1 MLPVSGWDKMD
12 RSKITERFMVTVIV
26 AGAICV
32 LAAASS
38 LDLAR
43 ADIYL
48 ALLAMFTV
56 AVGSRVTIQI
66 PRFKSHI
73 SVSDTFIFLV
83 LLMYGGEYAIIL
95 AAIEATASAWR
106 FCNRKLTVF
115 FNAATMAISTGTV
128 VMVLKAF
135 GLYSDVQLHGRDDNG
150 QSFVIALSLIAL
162 TQFLINTSLASF
174 HDALID
180 KVQLWET
187 WKSKY
192 IWTFFS
198 YFIGAASAGVMVQ
211 IADAVGFG
219 IILATFP
226 VIFFVFLSYR
236 MYLKNVEISI
246 QQAEQAEES
255 AKIMEMQSTALRESE
270 ERFRSA
276 FDYAP
281 IGIGLV
287 APTGKWLKVNHALTE
302 ILGYS
307 EADFLAADF
316 QTITLSD
323 DLGPKLVKIHEILAG
338 KIATCQM
345 EQRYIHK
352 TGKTVWTSLSVSAAS
367 DSKSNQPN
375 LIFQIQDI
383 TEKKSAEQKL
393 QYEASHDALTGLPNR
408 PFFMNRLAEAIEKIR
423 LDRGYKVSVLFI
435 DLDRFKYVNDSL
447 GHLIGDE
454 LLKEIAARLRDCM
467 RPADIVARL
476 GGDEFTILVE
486 GRYDLAEVTRIADRI
501 QQKFSVPF
509 DLRGHEVYSSA
520 SIGIL
525 HASEK
530 HMSSEDVMR
539 DADTAMYQA
548 KRAGKARHE
557 VFDEEMHSAAKE
569 ILKLETDL
577 RRAVERDEIQVY
589 YQPIYSLKTGEI
601 ECFESLARWQHP
613 ELGSISPTKFI
624 PLAEEIGLIDR
635 LCEHVLR
642 TACREIGSLQGRHT
656 DPRRYAVSVN
666 LSCRQFGQTAL
677 VQNIQGILDET
688 GFSAKDLRLEITESV
703 FFEHQDRAVVMLN
716 QLRDSGI
723 EINIDDF
730 GTGYSNLGYLKKLP
744 ISALKIDRSFVS
756 MIGAEYDNGEIVRA
770 IVTLARNL
778 GLSVVA
784 EGIETP
790 AQLNM
795 LKELE
800 CEGGQG
806 FLFAEPMAFSELRK
820 FLANEGLAEYP
831 LGRFDDVSTITS
843 VQ

>member
-1 MLPVSGWDKMD
+1 
-12 RSKITERFMVTVIV
+12 MVTVIV
-26 AGAICV
+26 AGTICV
-32 LAAASS
+32 LAAISA
-38 LDLAR
+38 LDVGR

-48 ALLAMFTV
+48 AMLAVFTI
-56 AVGSRVTIQI
+56 AVGSRVTLQI

-83 LLMYGGEYAIIL
+83 LLMYGGEFAIIL

-115 FNAATMAISTGTV
+115 FNAATMAISTSAV
-128 VMVLKAF
+128 VLVLKAG
-135 GLYSDVQLHGRDDNG
+135 GLYTEAQLHGRTDNR
-150 QSFVIALSLIAL
+150 QSFIIALSLIAL
-162 TQFLINTSLASF
+162 TQFLLNTSLASL
-174 HDALID
+174 HDVLKD

-187 WKSKY
+187 WKNKY

-211 IADAVGFG
+211 LADVMGFG

-236 MYLKNVEISI
+236 MYLKNVEISV
-246 QQAEQAEES
+246 QQAEQAEQY
-255 AKIMEMQSTALRESE
+255 AKILETQSDALRESE

-287 APTGKWLKVNHALTE
+287 SANGRWLKVNRALTE

-307 EADFLAADF
+307 ESEFLSKDF
-316 QTITLSD
+316 QSMTLQD
-323 DLGPKLVKIHEILAG
+323 DLGSTLIKVHELLG
-338 KIATCQM
+338 GQIANCQM
-345 EQRYIHK
+345 EQRYLHK
-352 TGKTVWTSLSVSAAS
+352 TGRTVWTSWSVSTAS
-367 DSKSNQPN
+367 DGRSDQPN

-383 TEKKSAEQKL
+383 SGKKAAEEKL
-393 QYEASHDALTGLPNR
+393 QHEATHDALTGLPNR
-408 PFFMNRLAEAIEKIR
+408 SLFMNRLSLALEKSHR
-423 LDRGYKVSVLFI
+423 LKDYNVSVLFI

-454 LLKEIAARLRDCM
+454 LLKEISSRLRECM
-467 RPADIVARL
+467 RPSDIVARL

-486 GRYDLAEVTRIADRI
+486 GRYETSEVTHIADRI
-501 QQKFSVPF
+501 QAKFSLPF
-509 DLRGHEVYSSA
+509 ELDGHEVFSSA

-525 HASEK
+525 HASK
-530 HMSSEDVMR
+530 NHQQSEDVMR

-557 VFDEEMHSAAKE
+557 IFDEKMHSVAKE
-569 ILKLETDL
+569 ILRLETDL
-577 RRAVERDEIQVY
+577 RRAVEREEIEVY
-589 YQPIYSLKTGEI
+589 YQPIYELKSGQVES
-601 ECFESLARWQHP
+601 FEALARWHHP
-613 ELGSISPTKFI
+613 ELGEISPDKFI

-635 LCEHVLR
+635 LCDQVLR
-642 TACREIGSLQGRHT
+642 RSCRDIGSLQN
-656 DPRRYAVSVN
+656 RREGERKYAVSVN
-666 LSCRQFGQTAL
+666 LSCRQFSQNSL
-677 VQNIQGILDET
+677 VQNIESILAEAD
-688 GFSAKDLRLEITESV
+688 FSPELLKLEITESV

-716 QLRDSGI
+716 QLREGGV

-756 MIGAEYDNGEIVRA
+756 MIDSQGNNDEIVRA

-778 GLSVVA
+778 GLTVVA
-784 EGIETP
+784 EGVETET
-790 AQLNM
+790 QLNV
-795 LKELE
+795 LRSLE

-806 FLFAEPMAFSELRK
+806 FLFSKPLKFEDLRA
-820 FLANEGLAEYP
+820 FLASGDVPVLPPGEY
-831 LGRFDDVSTITS
+831 DDVSTAALI
-843 VQ
+843 Q